1 MDTEQDAQFSDNEE
15 QVTEDEE
22 REEEYGEDVGE
33 QEEEEFDEASRA
45 VPEELESSHMS
56 GSYHHELKPGDPDQ
70 PGAPQTE
77 MFESTLTTAGM
88 RENVG

>member
-1 MDTEQDAQFSDNEE
+1 
-15 QVTEDEE
+15 V
-22 REEEYGEDVGE
+22 
-33 QEEEEFDEASRA
+33 QEEAEFDEASRA
-45 VPEELESSHMS
+45 VPEELESRHMS

-88 RENVG
+88 HENVG